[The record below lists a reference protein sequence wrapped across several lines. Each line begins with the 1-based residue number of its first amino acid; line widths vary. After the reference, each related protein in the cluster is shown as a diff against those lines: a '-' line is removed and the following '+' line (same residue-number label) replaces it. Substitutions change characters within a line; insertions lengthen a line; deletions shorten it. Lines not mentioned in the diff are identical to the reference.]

1 MPFFKQNNNKMKQYK
16 SKKLGRKINVSAFY
30 HEGYQWKIVLPTII
44 VNYLQEKVQEQ
55 QPFKEFKMDNA
66 LYFLSLVISIPAY
79 KKDKTYLWGYIPMD
93 SRRLKKKDS
102 NYNKYFEYFLEIGL
116 LQGKGHSKGRTCKRY
131 RYNYENINLEGI
143 ECLDFSIFEMTDKFL
158 VKNLLKED
166 IGNDCPHLSKWFDDG
181 LFLDVDRLSYDLQS
195 EFCYNKY
202 SLSYTRLNPIMAK
215 AYSYWYTALMLREQ
229 CYRISRQPDS
239 DNRLHTNL
247 TNMPSKFRPYLTYY
261 GENIQSLDIKNSQ
274 PYFMVLV
281 LERLS
286 NSKIIEIMNRVFG
299 NDNIGTMLQKL
310 QQITSS
316 KAFQEEFAPLKKA
329 VLTGQFYEFLIPLFV
344 DIQPDSDGVFRKSF
358 YNSDIGKAEV
368 KEFPTKRDLMKKLTL
383 QILYTPL
390 KRPSKEYLIFKQYFP
405 LLCKCIEAFKT
416 TSNEKES
423 FKLFPKLLQQVESD
437 CVLDTITKQIAETNP
452 DMPLWTIHDS
462 FCTTQ
467 SWFPIMETAV
477 KELFLSYSDGILP
490 SFKCDPWCKDCEC
503 LKVA

>member
-1 MPFFKQNNNKMKQYK
+1 MKQYK
-16 SKKLGRKINVSAFY
+16 TKSSNRTINASAFY
-30 HEGYQWKIVLPTII
+30 HEGYQWKVVLPTII
-44 VNYLQEKVQEQ
+44 VKYLQEKVQVQ

-79 KKDKTYLWGYIPMD
+79 QKDKTYLWGYIPMD
-93 SRRLKKKDS
+93 SKRLRKKDS
-102 NYNKYFEYFLEIGL
+102 NYSKYFEYFLQIGL

-166 IGNDCPHLSKWFDDG
+166 IGNDCPHLSKWFNDG
-181 LFLDVDRLSYDLQS
+181 LFLDVDRLNDDLQS

-202 SLSYTRLNPIMAK
+202 SLSYTRLNPIIAK
-215 AYSYWYTALMLREQ
+215 AYSYWYTALMLKER

-274 PYFMVLV
+274 PYFMILI
-281 LERLS
+281 LESLG
-286 NSKIIEIMNRVFG
+286 NSKIMKIMSKVFG
-299 NDNIGTMLQKL
+299 NSNIGTMLQKL
-310 QQITSS
+310 QQIMSN
-316 KAFQEEFAPLKKA
+316 KVFQEEFAPLKKA
-329 VLTGQFYEFLIPLFV
+329 VLKGKFYEFLMPFYA
-344 DIQPDSDGVFRKSF
+344 DIKPDYDGIFRKKF
-358 YNSDIGKAEV
+358 YDSNTGKAEV
-368 KEFPTKRDLMKKLTL
+368 CKFPTKRDLMKKLTL

-405 LLCKCIEAFKT
+405 LFCECIEVFKT
-416 TSNEKES
+416 TSNEKDS

-437 CVLDTITKQIAETNP
+437 CVIDTITKQIAEVNP

-462 FCTTQ
+462 FCTSK
-467 SWFPIMETAV
+467 SWFPILEPMV
-477 KELFLSYSDGILP
+477 QELFLSYSNGILP
-490 SFKCDPWCKDCEC
+490 SFKTELWCNSDEC

>member
-1 MPFFKQNNNKMKQYK
+1 MKQYK
-16 SKKLGRKINVSAFY
+16 SKQSNRNINASAFY
-30 HEGYQWKIVLPTII
+30 HENYQWKVVLPTII

-55 QPFKEFKMDNA
+55 PRFKEFKMDNA

-79 KKDKTYLWGYIPMD
+79 KKDKVYQDGFIPMD
-93 SRRLKKKDS
+93 SQRLKKKDS
-102 NYNKYFEYFLEIGL
+102 SYSKYFEYFVQIGIL
-116 LQGKGHSKGRTCKRY
+116 DKKNHSKGRFCKRY
-131 RYNYENINLEGI
+131 RYNFANVKLEGT

-158 VKNLLKED
+158 VKNLLRED
-166 IGNDCPHLSKWFDDG
+166 IGNDCPYLSKWFDNG
-181 LFLDVDRLSYDLQS
+181 LFLDVDRLNDDLS
-195 EFCYNKY
+195 SDFCYNKY

-215 AYSYWYTALMLREQ
+215 AYSYWYTALMFREQ
-229 CYRISRQPDS
+229 CFSISRDPDS

-281 LERLS
+281 LESLS
-286 NSKIIEIMNRVFG
+286 NSKIIEIISKVFG
-299 NDNIGTMLQKL
+299 SDNIGTMLQKL

-316 KAFQEEFAPLKKA
+316 KAFQEEFIPLKKA
-329 VLTGQFYEFLIPLFV
+329 VLTGEFYEFLMPLFP
-344 DIQPDSDGVFRKSF
+344 DIKPDHDGVFRKKF
-358 YNSDIGKAEV
+358 YNSDTGKAEV
-368 KEFPTKRDLMKKLTL
+368 KDFPTKRDLMKKLTL

-390 KRPSKEYLIFKQYFP
+390 KKPSKEYLIFKQYFP
-405 LLCKCIEAFKT
+405 LLCECIEIFKT
-416 TSNEKES
+416 TSDEKDS

-437 CVLDTITKQIAETNP
+437 CVIDTITKQIAEMNP

-467 SWFPIMETAV
+467 SWFPILESMV
-477 KELFLSYSDGILP
+477 QELFLSYSQGVLP
-490 SFKCDPWCKDCEC
+490 SFKSELWCNSDEC

>member
-1 MPFFKQNNNKMKQYK
+1 MKQYK
-16 SKKLGRKINVSAFY
+16 SKKSNHSMNVSAFY
-30 HEGYQWKIVLPTII
+30 HEGYQWKVVLPTII
-44 VNYLQEKVQEQ
+44 VNYLQEKVQERP
-55 QPFKEFKMDNA
+55 PFKEFKINNA

-93 SRRLKKKDS
+93 SRRLRKKDS

-116 LQGKGHSKGRTCKRY
+116 LQGKGHSKGHTCKRY

-158 VKNLLKED
+158 TKNLLKED
-166 IGNDCPHLSKWFDDG
+166 ISNDCPHLSKWFDDG
-181 LFLDVDRLSYDLQS
+181 LFLDVDRLNYDLSS

-247 TNMPSKFRPYLTYY
+247 TNMPSKFRPYLTYH

-281 LERLS
+281 LESLS
-286 NSKIIEIMNRVFG
+286 NRKIIEIMNRVFG

-329 VLTGQFYEFLIPLFV
+329 VLTGQFYEFLIPLFT
-344 DIQPDSDGVFRKSF
+344 DIQPDSDGLFRKKF
-358 YNSDIGKAEV
+358 YDSDIGKAKV
-368 KEFPTKRDLMKKLTL
+368 VEFPTKRELMKKLTL

-390 KRPSKEYLIFKQYFP
+390 KRPSKEYLIFKLHFP
-405 LLCKCIEAFKT
+405 LLCECIEVFKT
-416 TSNEKES
+416 TSDEKDS
-423 FKLFPKLLQQVESD
+423 FKLFPRLLQQVESD
-437 CVLDTITKQIAETNP
+437 CVIDTITKQIAETNP

-467 SWFPIMETAV
+467 SWFPVLECMV
-477 KELFLSYSDGILP
+477 QELFSSCSDGVLP
-490 SFKCDPWCKDCEC
+490 SFKPELWCNTGEC

>member
-1 MPFFKQNNNKMKQYK
+1 MQQYK
-16 SKKLGRKINVSAFY
+16 SKKSNRKINASAFY
-30 HEGYQWKIVLPTII
+30 HEGYQWKVVLPTII

-55 QPFKEFKMDNA
+55 PPFKEFKMDNA

-79 KKDKTYLWGYIPMD
+79 KKDKTYLWGFIPMD
-93 SRRLKKKDS
+93 STRLKKKDS
-102 NYNKYFEYFLEIGL
+102 NYSKYFEYFLQIGL

-131 RYNYENINLEGI
+131 RYNYENINLEGV

-158 VKNLLKED
+158 TKNLLKEN
-166 IGNDCPHLSKWFDDG
+166 ISNDCPHLSKWFDDG
-181 LFLDVDRLSYDLQS
+181 LFLDVDRLNDDMSS

-229 CYRISRQPDS
+229 CYRISRQLDS

-247 TNMPSKFRPYLTYY
+247 TNMPSKFRPYLTYH

-281 LERLS
+281 LESLS
-286 NSKIIEIMNRVFG
+286 NSKILEIMNRVFG
-299 NDNIGTMLQKL
+299 SSNIGTMLQKL
-310 QQITSS
+310 QQIKSN
-316 KAFQEEFAPLKKA
+316 KAFQVEFAPLKKA

-344 DIQPDSDGVFRKSF
+344 DIQPDFDGVFRKKF
-358 YNSDIGKAEV
+358 YDSDIGKAKV
-368 KEFPTKRDLMKKLTL
+368 VEFPTKRDLMKKLTL

-390 KRPSKEYLIFKQYFP
+390 KRPSKEYLIFKLHFP
-405 LLCKCIEAFKT
+405 LLCECIEVFKT
-416 TSNEKES
+416 TSDEKDS
-423 FKLFPKLLQQVESD
+423 FKLFPKLLQHVESD
-437 CVLDTITKQIAETNP
+437 CVIDTITKQIAKTNP

-467 SWFPIMETAV
+467 SWFPVLQYTV
-477 KELFLSYSDGILP
+477 QELFLSYSGGVLP
-490 SFKCDPWCKDCEC
+490 SFKPELWCNTDEC